1 MNFIPHFYL
10 YLCPSP
16 LPLWYTL
23 SSTHTLCHSLS
34 HTHSLFLSHKHTPP
48 PHTHT
53 HSHSPLPTLYLTHTH
68 THTQCIVEQF
78 GEGIADL
85 APSMVSNLLRA
96 FQTYAN
102 NGEYVQTTHMP
113 MHLPV
118 SFRRPPIFFLWTVK
132 ENFVS
137 LESLLVFCCSGYTLF
152 SRFSSHHVS
161 APSSFLFEYYLP
173 PIPSHFWTPIFALE
187 SSCWY
192 LSDTELSPLLS
203 SLFSSLFFPFPLAD
217 DDDEGAFSA
226 CQCLDTIGSVLDAV
240 QERGDIMAQLEV
252 IVIPMMMKWVPCYF
266 KWCDLMWNRVM

>member
-1 MNFIPHFYL
+1 MPL
-10 YLCPSP
+10 PSP
-16 LPLWYTL
+16 PLIHSLFYT
-23 SSTHTLCHSLS
+23 HSLS
-34 HTHSLFLSHKHTPP
+34 LSLTYTLTLSLTQTHSPTPHTYTLTLTPPNTLSH
-48 PHTHT
+48 
-53 HSHSPLPTLYLTHTH
+53 THTH
-68 THTQCIVEQF
+68 THTVHR
-78 GEGIADL
+78 GAVRRG
-85 APSMVSNLLRA
+85 
-96 FQTYAN
+96 
-102 NGEYVQTTHMP
+102 H
-113 MHLPV
+113 
-118 SFRRPPIFFLWTVK
+118 RRPRSKYGVKSAARIPNVRKQRWVRTDNTHAYAPTCVFSKTPYFFLWTVK